1 MKSDYRICSAP
12 TLEAL
17 EKEVQKSIKEGFEP
31 VGGVSYFTA
40 AGSYGKTTFFQSMV
54 QSISVKTPVTKT
66 YSKKVVD

>member
-17 EKEVQKSIKEGFEP
+17 EVEVQKSLKEGFEP
-31 VGGVSYFTA
+31 VGGVSYYTA
-40 AGSYGKTTFFQSMV
+40 AGSYGKTTFFQAMFQSMV
-54 QSISVKTPVTKT
+54 LGTPVTKT